1 MLKRAVYCKKDMIK
15 RKEER
20 GIMQR
25 RYDEIYDAVVIG
37 AGHAGVEACLALAR
51 LGLKTLVVTLSLDA
65 ISFMACNPAIGGT
78 AKGHLVREVDA
89 LGGQMGISA
98 DHNLLQIRMLNTGK
112 GAAVQSLRGQADKSA
127 YHLYMKRVLEREK
140 NLTVLQGEVAE
151 ILTEN
156 GKVVG
161 VTTLQ
166 GQAFA
171 CKGVVVATGVYLNA
185 NIIIGEFRQ
194 ETGPNGFCRATAL
207 TQCLLD
213 MGIPTRRFKTGT
225 PARVDRKTINFDAM
239 TVQNGDE
246 KLYPFSF
253 MTDGFIENREPCW
266 LTYTTEE
273 TKKIIMANIDRSP
286 LYNGSIKSTGPR
298 YCPSIEDKV
307 MRFADKERHQIFIE
321 PESASTDEMYVQ
333 GMSSSL
339 PVDVQIAMYHSVIG
353 LEKCRL
359 MRYAYAIEYDCIDS
373 TALYPS
379 LMTKRVDGL
388 FMAGQL
394 NGSSGYEEAA
404 AQGIM
409 AGINCAMYIQDKT
422 PVVLGRE
429 SSYIGVLIDDLVT
442 KGTNEPYRMMTARA
456 EHRLN
461 LRQENADERLTP
473 IGREVGLVSDERYAR
488 YLDKMNSLKKINEAL
503 ERTVSPSFSAPLFAE
518 IGDYV
523 PHAGM
528 SLREIL
534 KRSGVTAELLVKHFP
549 ELEKFDM
556 RYLEEVATVAKYEGY
571 LSKQQSAIERAKK
584 LEDKALPQDADYL
597 SIEGLRLEARQKLD
611 KIRPLNLGQASRISG
626 VSPADITVLMV
637 WLARRGK

>member
-1 MLKRAVYCKKDMIK
+1 
-15 RKEER
+15 
-20 GIMQR
+20 MQR
-25 RYDEIYDAVVIG
+25 KYDEIYDAVVIG
-37 AGHAGVEACLALAR
+37 AGHAGVEACLALSR
-51 LGLKTLVVTLSLDA
+51 LGLKTIVVTLSLDA

-98 DHNLLQIRMLNTGK
+98 DYNLLQIRMLNTGK
-112 GAAVQSLRGQADKSA
+112 GAAVQSLRGQADKSS
-127 YHLYMKRVLEREK
+127 YHLFMKKVLEREK
-140 NLTVLQGEVAE
+140 NLTILQGEVAN

-156 GKVVG
+156 GKVCG
-161 VTTLQ
+161 ITTLQ
-166 GQAFA
+166 GQTFA

-185 NIIIGEFRQ
+185 DIIIGEFRQ
-194 ETGPNGFCRATAL
+194 QTGPNGFCRATAL
-207 TQCLLD
+207 TDCLIN

-225 PARVDRKTINFDAM
+225 PARVDKKTINFDAM
-239 TVQNGDE
+239 QIQHGDE

-253 MTDGFIENREPCW
+253 MTDGFIENKEPCY

-273 TKKIIMANIDRSP
+273 TKKIIMANIARSP

-379 LMTKRVDGL
+379 LMTKCTEGL

-409 AGINCAMYIQDKT
+409 AGINCARYITGKA
-422 PVVLGRE
+422 PVILGRE

-488 YLDKMNSLKKINEAL
+488 YKEKMSQIEQINEAL
-503 ERTVSPSFSAPLFAE
+503 KTTVSPSVSAPLFE
-518 IGDYV
+518 ETGSGYV
-523 PHAGM
+523 PRAGM

-534 KRSGVTAELLVKHFP
+534 KRSDVTASLLIRHFP
-549 ELEKFDM
+549 QLEKFNI

-571 LSKQQSAIERAKK
+571 LTKQAQAIERTKK
-584 LEDKALPQDADYL
+584 LDDKALPADADYL
-597 SIEGLRLEARQKLD
+597 SIEGLRIEARQKLD

-637 WLARRGK
+637 WLARREK

>member
-1 MLKRAVYCKKDMIK
+1 
-15 RKEER
+15 
-20 GIMQR
+20 MQR
-25 RYDEIYDAVVIG
+25 KYDEIYDAVVIG
-37 AGHAGVEACLALAR
+37 AGHAGVEACLALSR
-51 LGLKTLVVTLSLDA
+51 LGLKTIVVTLSLDA

-98 DHNLLQIRMLNTGK
+98 DYNLLQIRMLNTGK
-112 GAAVQSLRGQADKSA
+112 GAAVQSLRGQADKSS
-127 YHLYMKRVLEREK
+127 YHLFMKRVLEREK
-140 NLTVLQGEVAE
+140 NLTILQGEVAN

-156 GKVVG
+156 GKVCG
-161 VTTLQ
+161 ITTLQ
-166 GQAFA
+166 GQTFA

-185 NIIIGEFRQ
+185 DIIIGEFRQ
-194 ETGPNGFCRATAL
+194 QTGPNGFCRATAL
-207 TQCLLD
+207 TDCLIN

-225 PARVDRKTINFDAM
+225 PARVDKKTINFDAM
-239 TVQNGDE
+239 QIQHGDE

-253 MTDGFIENREPCW
+253 MTDGFIENKEPCY

-273 TKKIIMANIDRSP
+273 TKKIIMANIARSP

-339 PVDVQIAMYHSVIG
+339 PVDVQISMYHSVIG

-379 LMTKRVDGL
+379 LMTKCTEGL

-409 AGINCAMYIQDKT
+409 AGINCARYITGKA
-422 PVVLGRE
+422 PVILGRE

-488 YLDKMNSLKKINEAL
+488 YKEKMSQIEQINEAL
-503 ERTVSPSFSAPLFAE
+503 KTTVSPSVSAPLFE
-518 IGDYV
+518 ETGSGYV
-523 PHAGM
+523 PRAGM

-534 KRSGVTAELLVKHFP
+534 KRSDVTASLLIRHFP
-549 ELEKFDM
+549 QLEKFNI

-571 LSKQQSAIERAKK
+571 LTKQAQAIERTKK
-584 LEDKALPQDADYL
+584 LDDKALPADADYL
-597 SIEGLRLEARQKLD
+597 SIEGLRIEARQKLD

-637 WLARRGK
+637 WLARREK

>member
-1 MLKRAVYCKKDMIK
+1 
-15 RKEER
+15 
-20 GIMQR
+20 MQR
-25 RYDEIYDAVVIG
+25 KYDEIYDAVVIG
-37 AGHAGVEACLALAR
+37 AGHAGVEACLALSR

-98 DHNLLQIRMLNTGK
+98 DYNLLQIRMLNTGK
-112 GAAVQSLRGQADKSA
+112 GAAVQSLRGQADKSS
-127 YHLYMKRVLEREK
+127 YHLFMKRVLEREK
-140 NLTVLQGEVAE
+140 NLTILQGEVAN

-156 GKVVG
+156 GKVCG
-161 VTTLQ
+161 ITTLQ
-166 GQAFA
+166 GQTFA

-185 NIIIGEFRQ
+185 DIIIGEFRQ
-194 ETGPNGFCRATAL
+194 QTGPNGFCRATAL
-207 TQCLLD
+207 TDCLIN

-225 PARVDRKTINFDAM
+225 PARVDKKTINFDAM
-239 TVQNGDE
+239 QIQHGDE
-246 KLYPFSF
+246 NLYPFSF
-253 MTDGFIENREPCW
+253 MTDGFIENKEPCY

-273 TKKIIMANIDRSP
+273 TKKIIMANIARSP

-379 LMTKRVDGL
+379 LMTKCTDGL

-409 AGINCAMYIQDKT
+409 AGINCARYITGKA
-422 PVVLGRE
+422 PVILGRE

-488 YLDKMNSLKKINEAL
+488 YKEKMSQIEQINEAL
-503 ERTVSPSFSAPLFAE
+503 KTTVSPSVSAPLFE
-518 IGDYV
+518 ETGSGYV
-523 PHAGM
+523 PRAGM

-534 KRSGVTAELLVKHFP
+534 KRSDVTASLLIRHFP
-549 ELEKFDM
+549 QLEKFNI

-571 LSKQQSAIERAKK
+571 LTKQAQAIERTKK
-584 LEDKALPQDADYL
+584 LDDKALPADADYL
-597 SIEGLRLEARQKLD
+597 SIEGLRIEARQKLD

-637 WLARRGK
+637 WLARREK

>member
-1 MLKRAVYCKKDMIK
+1 
-15 RKEER
+15 
-20 GIMQR
+20 MQR
-25 RYDEIYDAVVIG
+25 KYDEIYDAVVIG
-37 AGHAGVEACLALAR
+37 AGHAGVEACLALSR

-98 DHNLLQIRMLNTGK
+98 DYNLLQIRMLNTGK
-112 GAAVQSLRGQADKSA
+112 GAAVQSLRGQADKSS
-127 YHLYMKRVLEREK
+127 YHLFMKRVLEREK
-140 NLTVLQGEVAE
+140 NLTILQGEVSN

-156 GKVVG
+156 GKVCG
-161 VTTLQ
+161 ITTLQ
-166 GQAFA
+166 GQTFA

-185 NIIIGEFRQ
+185 DIIIGEFRQ
-194 ETGPNGFCRATAL
+194 QTGPNGFCRATAL
-207 TQCLLD
+207 TDCLIN

-225 PARVDRKTINFDAM
+225 PARVDKKTINFDAM
-239 TVQNGDE
+239 QIQHGDE

-253 MTDGFIENREPCW
+253 MTDGFIENKEPCY

-273 TKKIIMANIDRSP
+273 TKKIIMANIARSP

-379 LMTKRVDGL
+379 LMTKCTDGL

-409 AGINCAMYIQDKT
+409 AGINCARYITGKA
-422 PVVLGRE
+422 PVILGRE
-429 SSYIGVLIDDLVT
+429 ISYIGVLIDDLVT

-488 YLDKMNSLKKINEAL
+488 YKEKMSQIEQINEAL
-503 ERTVSPSFSAPLFAE
+503 KTTVSPSVSAPLFE
-518 IGDYV
+518 ETGSGYI
-523 PHAGM
+523 PRAGM

-534 KRSGVTAELLVKHFP
+534 KRSDVTASLLIKHFP
-549 ELEKFDM
+549 ELEKFSL

-571 LSKQQSAIERAKK
+571 LTKQAQAIERTKK
-584 LEDKALPQDADYL
+584 LDDKALPADADYL
-597 SIEGLRLEARQKLD
+597 SIEGLRIEARQKLD

-637 WLARRGK
+637 WLARREK

>member
-1 MLKRAVYCKKDMIK
+1 
-15 RKEER
+15 
-20 GIMQR
+20 MQR
-25 RYDEIYDAVVIG
+25 KYDEIYDAVVIG
-37 AGHAGVEACLALAR
+37 AGHAGVEACLALSR

-98 DHNLLQIRMLNTGK
+98 DYNLLQIRMLNTGK
-112 GAAVQSLRGQADKSA
+112 GAAVQSLRGQADKSS
-127 YHLYMKRVLEREK
+127 YHLFMKRVLEREK
-140 NLTVLQGEVAE
+140 NLTILQGEVSN

-156 GKVVG
+156 GKVCG
-161 VTTLQ
+161 ITTLQ
-166 GQAFA
+166 GQTFA

-185 NIIIGEFRQ
+185 DIIIGEFRQ
-194 ETGPNGFCRATAL
+194 QTGPNGFCRATAL
-207 TQCLLD
+207 TDCLIN

-225 PARVDRKTINFDAM
+225 PARVDKKTINFDAM
-239 TVQNGDE
+239 QIQHGDE

-253 MTDGFIENREPCW
+253 MTDGFIENKEPCY

-273 TKKIIMANIDRSP
+273 TKKIIMANIARSP

-379 LMTKRVDGL
+379 LMTKCTEGL

-409 AGINCAMYIQDKT
+409 AGINCARYITGKA
-422 PVVLGRE
+422 PVILGRE

-488 YLDKMNSLKKINEAL
+488 YKEKMSQIEQINEAL
-503 ERTVSPSFSAPLFAE
+503 KTTVSPSVSAPLFE
-518 IGDYV
+518 ETGSGYV
-523 PHAGM
+523 PRAGM

-534 KRSGVTAELLVKHFP
+534 KRSDVTASLLIRHFP
-549 ELEKFDM
+549 QLEKFNI

-571 LSKQQSAIERAKK
+571 LTKQAQAIERTKK
-584 LEDKALPQDADYL
+584 LDDKALPADADYL
-597 SIEGLRLEARQKLD
+597 SIEGLRIEARQKLD

-637 WLARRGK
+637 WLARREK

>member
-1 MLKRAVYCKKDMIK
+1 
-15 RKEER
+15 
-20 GIMQR
+20 
-25 RYDEIYDAVVIG
+25 
-37 AGHAGVEACLALAR
+37 
-51 LGLKTLVVTLSLDA
+51 
-65 ISFMACNPAIGGT
+65 
-78 AKGHLVREVDA
+78 
-89 LGGQMGISA
+89 
-98 DHNLLQIRMLNTGK
+98 
-112 GAAVQSLRGQADKSA
+112 
-127 YHLYMKRVLEREK
+127 
-140 NLTVLQGEVAE
+140 
-151 ILTEN
+151 
-156 GKVVG
+156 
-161 VTTLQ
+161 
-166 GQAFA
+166 
-171 CKGVVVATGVYLNA
+171 
-185 NIIIGEFRQ
+185 
-194 ETGPNGFCRATAL
+194 
-207 TQCLLD
+207 
-213 MGIPTRRFKTGT
+213 
-225 PARVDRKTINFDAM
+225 M

-253 MTDGFIENREPCW
+253 MTNGFIENREPCW

-409 AGINCAMYIQDKT
+409 AGINCARYIQGKK

-488 YLDKMNSLKKINEAL
+488 YLDKTNSLKMINEAL
-503 ERTVSPSFSAPLFAE
+503 ERPVSPSFSAPLFAE

-637 WLARRGK
+637 WLARRGQ